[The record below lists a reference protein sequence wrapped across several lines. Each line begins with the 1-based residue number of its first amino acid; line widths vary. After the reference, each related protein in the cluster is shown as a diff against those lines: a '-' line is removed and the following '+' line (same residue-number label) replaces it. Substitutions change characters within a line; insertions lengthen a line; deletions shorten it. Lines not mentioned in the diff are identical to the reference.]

1 MSGDEGSFHDM
12 NQTSNE
18 RANLY
23 TTKSDFCRIFRD
35 DMQSL
40 YLLALVLTADQEK
53 AEECFL
59 AGLDDCASG
68 NQVFKEWAHSW
79 ARRAVIKNAIRSIA
93 PVIAEDNPVT
103 AGASDSAEEHAG
115 PADLGLPAEIS
126 ALLELPARER
136 FAFVMSFCEGYSDH
150 ECSVLLGCRRESL
163 VAARLAAVKHLNSSV
178 ATKDDLRTGTHVST
192 KGVRRSPFD
201 LALSARSATFA

>member
-1 MSGDEGSFHDM
+1 MKGAFTKM

-23 TTKSDFCRIFRD
+23 TTRSDFCRIFRD

-53 AEECFL
+53 AEQCFL

-93 PVIAEDNPVT
+93 AVIAEEDP
-103 AGASDSAEEHAG
+103 AMAPGATDSAEVHAA
-115 PADLGLPAEIS
+115 PADLDLPAEIS

-136 FAFVMSFCEGYSDH
+136 FAFVMSFCEGYSDQ
-150 ECSVLLGCRRESL
+150 ECALLLGCRRESL
-163 VAARLAAVKHLNSSV
+163 VAARLAALKHLNGS
-178 ATKDDLRTGTHVST
+178 AAAKNELRTETPVRT
-192 KGVRRSPFD
+192 NGVRHSPID